1 MPKPP
6 KSPAREQAKR
16 HAQAALHPV
25 LPTVASTNKA
35 EGETPSQEFVRM
47 CLLLVLGVLEAAGS
61 CLGRKAPDLTTPARA
76 DRLGPLATHV
86 ISAMSSSAKR
96 KATAKSAARAAV
108 APLRTFVSRLPG
120 GGHSCSKDIA
130 TAEEEARR
138 AWARMLRLREKDP
151 KVADDWKRLAQA
163 PRFSKE
169 LAALESTG
177 WGATLLYALGLAA
190 GGTAV
195 GTYFASPEQRQ
206 TVLLEAARLGAQTQR
221 GLASLAGKNSKPST
235 APVKEAAASKTPLPT
250 GPREEAPAPWV
261 MRNAKKLALLPIS
274 ALVAYVVAL
283 KAGIGERRRRVGN
296 RDDDSFSYFPPLTPD
311 TPTHAESEASAS
323 TRADVADML

>member
-1 MPKPP
+1 MPKPQ

-61 CLGRKAPDLTTPARA
+61 CLGRKVPDLTTHSRA

-96 KATAKSAARAAV
+96 KATAKSAAHAAV

-120 GGHSCSKDIA
+120 GGHGCSKDIA
-130 TAEEEARR
+130 SAEEEARR

-151 KVADDWKRLAQA
+151 KVADDWERLAQA

-177 WGATLLYALGLAA
+177 WRATLLYALGLAA
-190 GGTAV
+190 GGAAV
-195 GTYFASPEQRQ
+195 GTSFATTEQRQ
-206 TVLLEAARLGAQTQR
+206 AVRLEAARLGVQTQR
-221 GLASLAGKNSKPST
+221 GLASLAGKASAPPT
-235 APVKEAAASKTPLPT
+235 APIGEEASPEAPLSRLLAAAPKEA
-250 GPREEAPAPWV
+250 APAPWV
-261 MRNAKKLALLPIS
+261 VRNAKKLSLLPVG
-274 ALVAYVVAL
+274 ALVTYIAAL
-283 KAGIGERRRRVGN
+283 KSGQLELRHHTHKGPS
-296 RDDDSFSYFPPLTPD
+296 RDDDPFFLDGNFAT
-311 TPTHAESEASAS
+311 TRQEAHD
-323 TRADVADML
+323 ADDIL